1 MLKGVGILHHMV
13 HMDPDYSIVDGI
25 TVGDLTLNG
34 FPGPNAYQ

>member
-1 MLKGVGILHHMV
+1 MLKGVGILH